1 MVNILRCPACDC
13 DYSRAELI
21 PSFLVCPSC
30 GHHFRMEP
38 YERLDAIADTG
49 SFRELWRDLSPNDPL
64 LMAGYAEKVA
74 SAARE
79 TGLSEAVIAGT
90 CMIESQSA
98 VIAVMSFS
106 FIGGSIGTVVGE
118 RIARAMR
125 EGVEKNCPVVIFATS
140 GGARMQ
146 EGVQAL
152 MQMVK
157 TSSAAW
163 LLDRARVPL
172 FVFLCDPTSG
182 GAIASFAMLG
192 DVIAAEPGA
201 FVGFQGPRVIEKTIS
216 GAVPAGFQ
224 SAERQLEHG
233 FVDCIVPRSE
243 QRAFLSRMIKAH
255 SARGS
260 S

>member
-1 MVNILRCPACDC
+1 MVSLLRCPACDS

-38 YERLDAIADTG
+38 YERLAAIADSG
-49 SFRELWRDLSPNDPL
+49 SFTELWRDLPPNDPL
-64 LMAGYAEKVA
+64 HMKGYAEKVS

-90 CMIESQSA
+90 CLIDSQSA
-98 VIAVMSFS
+98 VIAVMTFS
-106 FIGGSIGTVVGE
+106 FIGGSMGTVVGE
-118 RIARAMR
+118 RLARAMR
-125 EGVEKNCPVVIFATS
+125 EGVEKKCPVVIFASS

-157 TSSAAW
+157 TASAAW

-233 FVDCIVPRSE
+233 FVDCIVPRQE

-255 SARGS
+255 SARS
-260 S
+260 SS